1 MLDFDR
7 QPTPRNAEE
16 TELETLRDAYE
27 ETFGVPY
34 VFAVGLNENTMQ
46 ETLADIRRRIAEHDP
61 QPAPEYQ
68 NGVDY

>member
-7 QPTPRNAEE
+7 QPTPRSAEE

-34 VFAVGLNENTMQ
+34 VFAVGLNENTMH

-61 QPAPEYQ
+61 QPAPKYEK
-68 NGVDY
+68 GVDY

>member
-7 QPTPRNAEE
+7 QPTPRSTEE
-16 TELETLRDAYE
+16 TELESLLDAYE

-34 VFAVGLNENTMQ
+34 VFAVGQNENTMQ

-61 QPAPEYQ
+61 QPAPKYEK
-68 NGVDY
+68 GVDY

>member
-7 QPTPRNAEE
+7 QPTPRSAEE

-34 VFAVGLNENTMQ
+34 VFAVGLNVDTMQ
-46 ETLADIRRRIAEHDP
+46 ETLADIRRRIAEHEP
-61 QPAPEYQ
+61 QPAPEYEK
-68 NGVDY
+68 GVDY